1 MGRTGARRWSV
12 GVVADSSGV
21 GATFGAEGG
30 HFGRL
35 PLSGAPWLAK
45 GGAGYAASKQQTA
58 NSRGLEKKLPEDLAA
73 LLTAAAVGTR
83 TVRIMFQDE
92 ARFGRMVRIR
102 RCWSPAPSRPMV
114 DNGYERQFT
123 YVYGA
128 VSPIQGELDWM
139 ISPKM
144 NTEQMNQFLLQVS
157 AAHPEEFIV
166 MVVDGASSHRS
177 QDLRVPENIRLHRL
191 PGYSPQLNPQEHV
204 WDELREKEFP
214 NRVFESMT
222 AVVGQLEEG
231 LPRMAANTQ
240 ALRSLTAWPW
250 TVSLIVKAH

>member
-1 MGRTGARRWSV
+1 
-12 GVVADSSGV
+12 
-21 GATFGAEGG
+21 
-30 HFGRL
+30 
-35 PLSGAPWLAK
+35 
-45 GGAGYAASKQQTA
+45 
-58 NSRGLEKKLPEDLAA
+58 
-73 LLTAAAVGTR
+73 
-83 TVRIMFQDE
+83 MFQDE

-102 RCWSPAPSRPMV
+102 RCWSPVPSRPTV

-128 VSPIQGELDWM
+128 VSPMQGELDWM

-144 NTEQMNQFLLQVS
+144 NTEQMNLFLLQVS

-166 MVVDGASSHRS
+166 MIVDGASSHRS
-177 QDLRVPENIRLHRL
+177 QDLRVPGNIRLHRL

-214 NRVFESMT
+214 NRVFESMA

-240 ALRSLTAWPW
+240 GLRSLTAWPW
-250 TVSLIVKAH
+250 IISLILNAH